1 MKAKTKI
8 FTMAMM
14 GAMLSSMA
22 QTSEREYY
30 QNENESNKEPKE
42 PIIPKGHVHYWFRI
56 DGTFLNEKQNERML
70 KEECVFKCFALN
82 DKNAIKKFKKFL
94 THSNS

>member
-22 QTSEREYY
+22 QTSQREYY

-42 PIIPKGHVHYWFRI
+42 PIIPKGQFHYWFRI
-56 DGTFLNEKQNERML
+56 DGTFLNEKQSERML
-70 KEECVFKCFALN
+70 KEECVFKCFAIN
-82 DKNAIKKFKKFL
+82 DKNAIKKFEKFTKENNL
-94 THSNS
+94 